1 MSEHRNKLAIL
12 IHAIMFHHEF
22 ASASWKGEKVDDGF
36 IKLHRSI
43 LDWEW
48 FQDDKTFKVFLYLLL
63 NANWE
68 DSRFRGYD
76 IPRGSLVIG
85 YTALSKRLGISVRS
99 VRTAISHL
107 KSTGELTIKTTN
119 KFSIAT
125 IVNWEKYQGRNES
138 VNTQTNTQLNTQST
152 LNQHSTN
159 TIKEYKNIRNKE
171 YYKAN
176 SRYETEYDF
185 DAMEREYGLK

>member
-1 MSEHRNKLAIL
+1 M
-12 IHAIMFHHEF
+12 
-22 ASASWKGEKVDDGF
+22 DDGF

-68 DSRFRGYD
+68 DSRFRGYE

-85 YTALSKRLGISVRS
+85 YTALSKRLGISKQS

-107 KSTGELTIKTTN
+107 KSTGEITLKSTN
-119 KFSIAT
+119 KFSIVT
-125 IVNWEKYQGRNES
+125 IANWEKYQSRSES
-138 VNTQTNTQLNTQST
+138 ANTQTNTQTNTPLT

-159 TIKEYKNIRNKE
+159 TIKEIKNIRSKE
-171 YYKAN
+171 YYNTRFDAN
-176 SRYETEYDF
+176 RGLMKNNYDF
-185 DAMEREYGLK
+185 ASMERETKERRLNGNS

>member
-1 MSEHRNKLAIL
+1 M
-12 IHAIMFHHEF
+12 
-22 ASASWKGEKVDDGF
+22 DDGF

-85 YTALSKRLGISVRS
+85 YTALSKRLGISKQS

-107 KSTGELTIKTTN
+107 KSTGEITLKSTN

>member
-1 MSEHRNKLAIL
+1 M
-12 IHAIMFHHEF
+12 
-22 ASASWKGEKVDDGF
+22 DDGF

-48 FQDDKTFKVFLYLLL
+48 FQDDKTFKVFIYLLL

-76 IPRGSLVIG
+76 IPKGSLVIG
-85 YTALSKRLGISVRS
+85 YTSLSKRLGISKQS

-107 KSTGELTIKTTN
+107 KSTGEITHKTTN
-119 KFSIAT
+119 KFSIVT
-125 IVNWEKYQGRNES
+125 IVNWEKYQGRVEAANNQF
-138 VNTQTNTQLNTQST
+138 NTQANTQLT

-159 TIKEYKNIRNKE
+159 TIKEINKLRSKE
-171 YYKAN
+171 YKK
-176 SRYETEYDF
+176 SEPKSYEPDYDF